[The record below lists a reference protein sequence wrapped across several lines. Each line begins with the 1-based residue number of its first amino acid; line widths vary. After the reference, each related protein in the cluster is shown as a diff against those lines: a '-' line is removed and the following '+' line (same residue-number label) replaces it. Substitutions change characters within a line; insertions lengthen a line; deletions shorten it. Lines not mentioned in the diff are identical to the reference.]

1 MSGIPHTNITRMVVK
16 NYRSLTDVDIALHP
30 LTVLVGENG
39 SGKSNTLDVLRFVRD
54 VMRDGF
60 EIALKSR
67 GGVGAIRCWY
77 ADEMED
83 ISIRLYFE
91 GPLGRGDYGFVF
103 GRADEDEDE
112 YAIKSERLFIVSSQ
126 AQEMLLEAQDGKLTR
141 YPEQIG
147 VMPMGH
153 PFNAYHARTRYNMT
167 PFLPQLAPFSRRLQ
181 GLLYFLAKM
190 NFYDFWPDNLRPPQK
205 IVPPFPLREDGA
217 NLASTLRELKR
228 TGEDQ
233 TVQEALSVVIKGFR
247 DYSIAETNGLLV
259 PKLHYC
265 VQNGRVKEVAAELQH
280 EADGTIR
287 FLAILAALYQERYLS
302 PLSIEEPETAIY
314 PDALG
319 MLYDVLREASVSYQ
333 VLLTTHSADLI
344 SYFPAESL
352 RILNKEDGITKIGPL
367 SKSQY
372 EAITEK
378 LFSPGALMRT
388 LGLERKTE
396 MI

>member
-1 MSGIPHTNITRMVVK
+1 MSGIPHTNITRLVVK
-16 NYRSLTDVDIALHP
+16 NYRSLADVDIALHP
-30 LTVLVGENG
+30 LTVLVGANG
-39 SGKSNTLDVLRFVRD
+39 SGKSNVVDVLRFVRD
-54 VMRDGF
+54 VLKDGF
-60 EIALKSR
+60 EMALKSR
-67 GGVGAIRCWY
+67 GGVGAIHCWY

-103 GRADEDEDE
+103 GRADEDE
-112 YAIKSERLFIVSSQ
+112 YVIKSERLFIVGNQ
-126 AQEMLLEAQDGKLTR
+126 ADEMLLEAQDGQMMR

-153 PFNAYHARTRYNMT
+153 PFNAYHASARYKMT
-167 PFLPQLAPFSRRLQ
+167 PFLPQLAPFSQSLQ
-181 GLLYFLAKM
+181 GVRHFLASM
-190 NFYDFWPDNLRPPQK
+190 HFYDFWPDNLRPPQK
-205 IVPPFPLREDGA
+205 IVSPFPLREDGA

-228 TGEDQ
+228 TGEAQ
-233 TVQEALSVVIKGFR
+233 TVQEALSVVLKGFHG
-247 DYSIAETNGLLV
+247 YSIAQSNGLLV

-287 FLAILAALYQERYLS
+287 FLAILAALYQERHLS

-314 PDALG
+314 PDGLG

-333 VLLTTHSADLI
+333 VLLTTHNADLI
-344 SYFPAESL
+344 SYFAPESL

-378 LFSPGALMRT
+378 LFSPGALMRIE
-388 LGLERKTE
+388 GLQRKTE
-396 MI
+396 MMGG